1 MTHVARNSLLACS
14 ANTID
19 TIDDC
24 KMKKNIVVIIRGLES
39 ITIELDDTNSP
50 KTCASFIKSLPFSVN
65 AHIWGEEIYTD
76 ESPITQPEE
85 NAKDLVELNDV
96 AYWPNGRA
104 ICLFFGP
111 TPIGKKGEIKP
122 YSGVNVVGKIINTGR
137 SVIEN
142 FREGT
147 KITFQKS

>member
-1 MTHVARNSLLACS
+1 MKKKILAC
-14 ANTID
+14 IPELQ
-19 TIDDC
+19 
-24 KMKKNIVVIIRGLES
+24 NII
-39 ITIELDDTNSP
+39 IELDDTDSP
-50 KTCASFIKSLPFSVN
+50 KTFTSLLKSLPFSVN

-85 NAKDLVELNDV
+85 NAKDLVNLNDV
-96 AYWPNGRA
+96 TYWPSGKA

-122 YSGVNVVGKIINTGR
+122 YSPVNIIGKIINADK
-137 SVIEN
+137 SVIKN
-142 FREGT
+142 FKEGT

>member
-1 MTHVARNSLLACS
+1 
-14 ANTID
+14 
-19 TIDDC
+19 
-24 KMKKNIVVIIRGLES
+24 MKKKILANIQGLEN
-39 ITIELDDTNSP
+39 ITIELDDAFSP
-50 KTCASFIKSLPFSVN
+50 KTCKDILDSLPFSVN
-65 AHIWGEEIYTD
+65 AHLWGEEIYTD
-76 ESPITQPEE
+76 ESPIAQPEE

-111 TPIGKKGEIKP
+111 TPIGEKGEIKP

-137 SVIEN
+137 LVIKN

>member
-1 MTHVARNSLLACS
+1 
-14 ANTID
+14 
-19 TIDDC
+19 
-24 KMKKNIVVIIRGLES
+24 MKKNIAAIIRGLES
-39 ITIELDDTNSP
+39 ITIELDDINSP
-50 KTCASFIKSLPFSVN
+50 KTCASFIKSLPFSVS

-122 YSGVNVVGKIINTGR
+122 YSPVNIIGKITNPDKTILSKIN
-137 SVIEN
+137 
-142 FREGT
+142 EGM
-147 KITFQKS
+147 KITFDRI

>member
-1 MTHVARNSLLACS
+1 
-14 ANTID
+14 
-19 TIDDC
+19 
-24 KMKKNIVVIIRGLES
+24 MKKNIVAIIRGLES

-50 KTCASFIKSLPFSVN
+50 KTYASFLKTLPFSVN

-85 NAKDLVELNDV
+85 NAKDLVSLNDI
-96 AYWPNGRA
+96 AYWPNGKA
-104 ICLFFGP
+104 ICIFFGP

-122 YSGVNVVGKIINTGR
+122 YSPVNIIGKIINADK
-137 SVIEN
+137 SVIKN
-142 FREGT
+142 LKEGT

>member
-1 MTHVARNSLLACS
+1 
-14 ANTID
+14 
-19 TIDDC
+19 
-24 KMKKNIVVIIRGLES
+24 MKKNIAAIIRGLES

-50 KTCASFIKSLPFSVN
+50 KTCKSIIDSLPFSVS
-65 AHIWGEEIYTD
+65 AYLWGEEIYTD
-76 ESPITQPEE
+76 ESPIAQPEE

-122 YSGVNVVGKIINTGR
+122 YSGVNVVGKIINTDM

-142 FREGT
+142 FKEGT
-147 KITFQKS
+147 NITFQKS